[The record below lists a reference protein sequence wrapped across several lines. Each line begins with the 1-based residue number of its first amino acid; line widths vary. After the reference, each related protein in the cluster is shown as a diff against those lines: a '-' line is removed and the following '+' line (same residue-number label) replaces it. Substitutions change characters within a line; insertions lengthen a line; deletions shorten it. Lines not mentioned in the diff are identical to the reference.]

1 MYDGLSMLLLK
12 WIKCHNYIV
21 TNTPQN
27 LKKLVISTKKNRE
40 LYKIDERDE
49 DVTKKDSS
57 SLKAL
62 EIGLVSKRKK
72 IN

>member
-12 WIKCHNYIV
+12 SIKCHNYIV

-27 LKKLVISTKKNRE
+27 LKKLVINTKKNRE
-40 LYKIDERDE
+40 LYKIDKRDE

-62 EIGLVSKRKK
+62 EIGLV
-72 IN
+72 

>member
-1 MYDGLSMLLLK
+1 MYDSLSMLLLK

-27 LKKLVISTKKNRE
+27 LKKLGISTKKNRE

-62 EIGLVSKRKK
+62 EIGLV
-72 IN
+72 